1 MDVQCYKN
9 VGRINGYIGFHAA
22 YSDTCTQAYPFST
35 RDIGAI
41 FGYGLR
47 EVMIMKA
54 LVLEKPMFL
63 EYRDVADP
71 VLSDDRSVLVRLKVS
86 AICGSDVHGM
96 DGSTGRRIP
105 PIVMGHEASGVVE
118 EIGKG
123 VKGFAK
129 GDRVTFDST
138 IYCGECFFCRRGQPN
153 LCDNRRVLGVSC
165 ADYKQDGTFAELVVV
180 PERILYRLPE
190 SLDFI
195 SASLTEPLS
204 VAAHAAR
211 IGSPAAGD
219 SLLVVGAGLIGL
231 LLLQVLRANCS
242 GPIIAVDMDSTR
254 LATARR
260 FGADHTV
267 LAGPDAV
274 RNIQDLTQGRG
285 ADQAFEAVGATAP
298 VETAVQGLRK
308 GGTLTLIGNASPRI
322 ELPLQSVVTR
332 QLTLKGSCA
341 ISGEYPFS
349 LDLMAS
355 GKVDVQA
362 IVSATAPLSEG
373 AGWFARLYA
382 REPGLMKVVLL
393 P

>member
-1 MDVQCYKN
+1 
-9 VGRINGYIGFHAA
+9 
-22 YSDTCTQAYPFST
+22 
-35 RDIGAI
+35 
-41 FGYGLR
+41 
-47 EVMIMKA
+47 MKA
-54 LVLEKPMFL
+54 LVLEKPMVL
-63 EYRDVADP
+63 EYRDVSDP
-71 VLSDDRSVLVRLKVS
+71 VLPNGRSVLVRLKAA

-105 PIVMGHEASGVVE
+105 PVVMGHEASGVIE
-118 EIGKG
+118 ELGEA
-123 VKGFAK
+123 VRGFAV

-153 LCDNRRVLGVSC
+153 LCDKRRVLGVSC
-165 ADYKQDGTFAELVVV
+165 AEYRQDGTFAELVVV
-180 PERILYRLPE
+180 PDHILYKLPD

-195 SASLTEPLS
+195 SASLTEPLA

-211 IGSPAAGD
+211 VGKSEAGE
-219 SLLVVGAGLIGL
+219 SILVVGAGLIGL
-231 LLLQVLRANCS
+231 LLIQVLRANCS
-242 GPIIAVDMDSTR
+242 GTIIAVDMDGSR
-254 LATARR
+254 LETASR

-267 LAGPDAV
+267 LAGPEAV
-274 RNIQDLTQGRG
+274 RKVQELTHGRG

-298 VETAVQGLRK
+298 IGTAVQGLRK
-308 GGTLTLIGNASPRI
+308 GGTLTLIGNASPTV

-341 ISGEYPFS
+341 ISGEYPLA
-349 LDLMAS
+349 LDLMAT
-355 GKVDVQA
+355 GKVDARA

-382 REPGLMKVVLL
+382 REAGLMKVVLI